1 MNNRYALDKSNAK
14 LMGVCAGFAHWADV
28 DPTLVR
34 LTMVLVTILLGPMAL
49 LAYVATGLVANHG

>member
-1 MNNRYALDKSNAK
+1 MNNRYALDKSNGK

-34 LTMVLVTILLGPMAL
+34 LTTVLAAILLGPMAI
-49 LAYVATGLVANHG
+49 LAYLVTGLVANNG